1 MAMAMAM
8 ERFKKSDAENDK
20 EQQMNVFT
28 CTARL
33 GADAEQ
39 RFTASGE
46 SVVSFNGA
54 VDSGFGDKKVT
65 TWIKFILWGKRGAS
79 VAPFLKK
86 GGKVICTGELTNRK
100 WTDKEGNDRYSLEL
114 NVNTLD
120 LDSKRQEEPESNYP
134 ARSEKQSSVKSGDL
148 ESDIPF

>member
-1 MAMAMAM
+1 
-8 ERFKKSDAENDK
+8 
-20 EQQMNVFT
+20 MNVCTF
-28 CTARL
+28 TARL

-65 TWIKFILWGKRGAS
+65 TWIKFILWGKRGS
-79 VAPFLKK
+79 GVFPFLKK

-100 WTDKEGNDRYSLEL
+100 WQDKDGQDRYSLEL
-114 NVNTLD
+114 NVNALD
-120 LDSKRQEEPESNYP
+120 LDSKKSEEPDYP

-148 ESDIPF
+148 GNDDFGIPF

>member
-1 MAMAMAM
+1 
-8 ERFKKSDAENDK
+8 
-20 EQQMNVFT
+20 MNVCTF
-28 CTARL
+28 TARL

-65 TWIKFILWGKRGAS
+65 TWIKFILWGKRGS
-79 VAPFLKK
+79 GVVPFLKK

-100 WTDKEGNDRYSLEL
+100 WQDKDGQDRYSLEL
-114 NVNTLD
+114 NVNALD
-120 LDSKRQEEPESNYP
+120 LDSKKSEEPEP
-134 ARSEKQSSVKSGDL
+134 IQRSSQG
-148 ESDIPF
+148 

>member
-1 MAMAMAM
+1 
-8 ERFKKSDAENDK
+8 
-20 EQQMNVFT
+20 MNVMT

-65 TWIKFILWGKRGAS
+65 TWIKFILWGKRGS
-79 VAPFLKK
+79 GVFPYLKK
-86 GGKVICTGELTNRK
+86 GGKVVCTGELTNRK
-100 WTDKEGNDRYSLEL
+100 WQDKDGQDRYSLEL
-114 NVNTLD
+114 NVNALD
-120 LDSKRQEEPESNYP
+120 LDRKMSEETEPVQRSSQGSTRSN
-134 ARSEKQSSVKSGDL
+134 DID
-148 ESDIPF
+148 SDIPFAPRRYKFEI